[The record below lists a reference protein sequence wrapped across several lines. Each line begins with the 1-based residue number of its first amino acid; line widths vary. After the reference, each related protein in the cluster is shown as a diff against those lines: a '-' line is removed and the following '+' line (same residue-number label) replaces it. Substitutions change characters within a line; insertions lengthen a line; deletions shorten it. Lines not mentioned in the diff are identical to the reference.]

1 MNTKKLRNYKRNSTA
16 CRQGFGVSAKRR
28 RELKNIERK
37 NLRLALKYIPKIEDL
52 QRETTPEPPKF

>member
-1 MNTKKLRNYKRNSTA
+1 MNTKKLRNYKRNSKA

-37 NLRLALKYIPKIEDL
+37 NLRLALKYIFLK
-52 QRETTPEPPKF
+52 